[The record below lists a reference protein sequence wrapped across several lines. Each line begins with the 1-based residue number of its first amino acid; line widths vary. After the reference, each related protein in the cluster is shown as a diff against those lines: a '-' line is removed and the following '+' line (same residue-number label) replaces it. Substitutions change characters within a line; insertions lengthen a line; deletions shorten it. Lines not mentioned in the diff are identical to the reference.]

1 MELGPQ
7 QRLYQCAYPVSSRC
21 SLTLKFYAP
30 DLALD
35 SYCVAGSPK
44 SCSKIYTVASGDY
57 CSLVE
62 SKNSIT
68 DASLR
73 ALNPWLD
80 ANCDMQIGQNLCVAA
95 ASTAP
100 SLPTDIAP
108 GTWTK

>member
-1 MELGPQ
+1 M
-7 QRLYQCAYPVSSRC
+7 
-21 SLTLKFYAP
+21 
-30 DLALD
+30 LD
-35 SYCVAGSPK
+35 SYCVAGTPK
-44 SCSKIYTVASGDY
+44 SCGQTYTVVSGDF

-68 DASLR
+68 DAELR

-95 ASTAP
+95 ATTAP
-100 SLPTDIAP
+100 SQPTDLAP